1 MPYHIYRLTSPSGK
15 HYVGISKDV
24 KERFRSHRRVAKD
37 GKRHPLYDA
46 MRKHGIETFE
56 IEVLLTY
63 ESQEEAVAAEIT
75 AISLFESTDRRYGY
89 NLSPGGE
96 YDCLIGPKMF
106 WDAMYADPV
115 AFKIYRAKISATHKR
130 RGALGLIDCSGI
142 LAFQATLSTREKW
155 RRAYRASRISRRT
168 RMNGVAT
175 GRKNSGNPEAVKAAW
190 VALPESRKKR
200 HAIASRERAKD
211 QWANRTDEERA
222 DVASKI
228 SKSVKALHDDPEHH
242 ERWLIVAAKGRA
254 VMDRKVQGAAASKGL
269 KGFWVEL
276 KKDPGKYAAYIEARK
291 VTLKTTLEAKGFR
304 CK

>member
-15 HYVGISKDV
+15 HYVGISKNV
-24 KERFRSHRRVAKD
+24 KERFWSHLRVARE
-37 GKRHPLYDA
+37 GKKHPLYDA
-46 MRKHGIETFE
+46 MRKHGASNFKIETMLTFP
-56 IEVLLTY
+56 VLEDALI
-63 ESQEEAVAAEIT
+63 AEIA

-96 YDCLIGPKMF
+96 YDCFTGSKAF
-106 WDAMYADPV
+106 WDSMYADPV

-142 LAFQATLSTREKW
+142 LAFQATLPTREKW

-168 RMNGVAT
+168 GERSTTA
-175 GRKNSGNPEAVKAAW
+175 GRKNSGNPVAVKAAW
-190 VALPESRKKR
+190 AALPESKKRR
-200 HAIASRERAKD
+200 HAIASRERAKV
-211 QWANRTDEERA
+211 QWANRTEAERA

-228 SKSVKALHDDPEHH
+228 AKSVKALHGDPEYHA
-242 ERWLIVAAKGRA
+242 RFLQVAAKGRA

-269 KGFWVEL
+269 KGFWAEL
-276 KKDPGKYAAYIEARK
+276 KKDPEKYAAYIEARK
-291 VTLKTTLEAKGFR
+291 ATLKTTLEAKGFK